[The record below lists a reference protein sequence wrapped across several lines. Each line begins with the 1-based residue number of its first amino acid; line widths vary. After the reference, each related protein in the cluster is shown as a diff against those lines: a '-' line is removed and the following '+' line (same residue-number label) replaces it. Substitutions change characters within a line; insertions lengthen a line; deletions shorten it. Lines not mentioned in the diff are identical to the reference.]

1 MGTFSSNDDL
11 DLSTGSINNGD
22 TTNTGGQGTG
32 SGANGNPAGQGQ
44 QGAGQQGQQGNGNG
58 NGNGN
63 PDTDT
68 NIDTDNGNGNT
79 GNQGQQG
86 QQGQGDNQQRDSSTG
101 EEVVLSEGDT
111 VNVDGVDYT
120 IDANGNALAA
130 DGTVFRTA
138 TELAELISQNG
149 SEPSVLEQLQT
160 RFGSDFKDENG
171 NPIVFDNN
179 TEGVAAYVDTV
190 IQNRIAEAQTAAL
203 NNLFE
208 TYPQVEQV
216 INHLKLNGTLD
227 DFVEIPDRSQITV
240 SKDNEE
246 QQATFIREEWKLSGK
261 KGDVNKFIDY
271 CKNAGILYDTAVESK
286 EAVDS
291 IYESRLA
298 EQKAQVEAKEAAVA
312 AEEKAYWDNVEKTI
326 SKGELLGYSIPEQ
339 IQCNKDGKKVMLS
352 RKDFLKYV
360 STPVD
365 NEGNTA
371 YMLDEAKVD
380 SNARMQ
386 DDLLKAFLRFTG
398 GDYASL
404 VGMAVNKQKVLSIR
418 TTAAQ
423 TTGKR
428 TVIINSKGNNS
439 KTVDNDQL
447 VLN

>member
-1 MGTFSSNDDL
+1 MPTFNNNNSL
-11 DLSTGSINNGD
+11 DLSTAKIDDISIVGSAGQGAGSGNNGN
-22 TTNTGGQGTG
+22 TT
-32 SGANGNPAGQGQ
+32 GQGQ
-44 QGAGQQGQQGNGNG
+44 QGAGQQGQQGQQG

-63 PDTDT
+63 PDTNPDT
-68 NIDTDNGNGNT
+68 NANNGNGNT

-86 QQGQGDNQQRDSSTG
+86 QVDNQQQDSSMG
-101 EEVVLSEGDT
+101 EVKLSEGDT
-111 VNVDGVDYT
+111 INVDGVDYT
-120 IDANGNALAA
+120 IYAGGNAIAA

-138 TELAELISQNG
+138 TELAELIAQNG
-149 SEPSVLEQLQT
+149 SEPSVLNQLQT

-171 NPIVFDNN
+171 NPIVFDDNE
-179 TEGVAAYVDTV
+179 EGIAAYVETV
-190 IQNRIAEAQTAAL
+190 VQSRVKEAQAAAI

-298 EQKAQVEAKEAAVA
+298 EQKAQVEAKEAAAA

-365 NEGNTA
+365 SEGNTA

-380 SNARMQ
+380 SDARMQ

-418 TTAAQ
+418 TVAAQ

>member
-1 MGTFSSNDDL
+1 MPTFNSNDFL
-11 DLSTGSINNGD
+11 DLSTTKIDDISTVGGAGQGAGSGNNGN
-22 TTNTGGQGTG
+22 TT
-32 SGANGNPAGQGQ
+32 GQGQ
-44 QGAGQQGQQGNGNG
+44 QGAGQQGQQGQQGNG

-86 QQGQGDNQQRDSSTG
+86 QQGQGDNQQQTSSMG
-101 EEVVLSEGDT
+101 EVQLSEGDT

-120 IDANGNALAA
+120 IDAEGNAIAA

-138 TELAELISQNG
+138 TELAELIAQNG
-149 SEPSVLEQLQT
+149 SEPSVLNQLQT

-171 NPIVFDNN
+171 NPIVFDDNE
-179 TEGVAAYVDTV
+179 EGIAAYVETV
-190 IQNRIAEAQTAAL
+190 VQSRVKEAQAAAI

-216 INHLKLNGTLD
+216 INHLKLNGSLD

-298 EQKAQVEAKEAAVA
+298 EQKAQVEAKEAAAA

-352 RKDFLKYV
+352 RRDFLKYV

-365 NEGNTA
+365 SEGNTA

-380 SNARMQ
+380 SDARMQ

-418 TTAAQ
+418 TAAVQ

>member
-1 MGTFSSNDDL
+1 MPTFNNNDSL
-11 DLSTGSINNGD
+11 DLSTTKIDDISTVGGAGQGAGSGNNG
-22 TTNTGGQGTG
+22 NT
-32 SGANGNPAGQGQ
+32 AGQGQ
-44 QGAGQQGQQGNGNG
+44 QGAGQQGQQGQQG

-63 PDTDT
+63 PDTNPDT
-68 NIDTDNGNGNT
+68 NANNGNGNT

-86 QQGQGDNQQRDSSTG
+86 QVDNQQQDSSMG
-101 EEVVLSEGDT
+101 KVKLSEGDT
-111 VNVDGVDYT
+111 INVDGVDYT
-120 IDANGNALAA
+120 IDAEGNAIAA

-138 TELAELISQNG
+138 TELAELIAQNG
-149 SEPSVLEQLQT
+149 SEPSVLNQLQT

-171 NPIVFDNN
+171 NPIVFDDNE
-179 TEGVAAYVDTV
+179 EGIAAYVETV
-190 IQNRIAEAQTAAL
+190 VQSRVKEAQTAAI

-298 EQKAQVEAKEAAVA
+298 EQKAQVEAKEAAAA

-365 NEGNTA
+365 SEGNTA

-380 SNARMQ
+380 SDARMQ

-418 TTAAQ
+418 TAAAQ

>member
-1 MGTFSSNDDL
+1 MPTFNNNNDSL
-11 DLSTGSINNGD
+11 DLSTTKIDDISTVGGAGQGAGSGNNGN
-22 TTNTGGQGTG
+22 TT
-32 SGANGNPAGQGQ
+32 GQGQ
-44 QGAGQQGQQGNGNG
+44 QGAGQQGQQGQQG

-63 PDTDT
+63 PDTNPDT
-68 NIDTDNGNGNT
+68 NANNGNGNT

-86 QQGQGDNQQRDSSTG
+86 QVDNQQQDSSMG
-101 EEVVLSEGDT
+101 EVKLSKGDT
-111 VNVDGVDYT
+111 INVDGVDYT
-120 IDANGNALAA
+120 IDAEGNAIAD

-138 TELAELISQNG
+138 TELAELIAQNG
-149 SEPSVLEQLQT
+149 SEPSVLNQLQT

-171 NPIVFDNN
+171 NPIVFDDNE
-179 TEGVAAYVDTV
+179 EGIAAYVETV
-190 IQNRIAEAQTAAL
+190 VQSRVKEAQTAAI

-298 EQKAQVEAKEAAVA
+298 EQKAQVEAKEAAAA

-365 NEGNTA
+365 SEGNTA

-380 SNARMQ
+380 SDARMQ

-418 TTAAQ
+418 TAAAQ

>member
-1 MGTFSSNDDL
+1 MPTFNNNDSL
-11 DLSTGSINNGD
+11 DLNIDKVEDISTVGD
-22 TTNTGGQGTG
+22 TGNGAG
-32 SGANGNPAGQGQ
+32 SGANSDTTVQGQ
-44 QGAGQQGQQGNGNG
+44 QGAGQEGQQGNIVEGNANGEQGQEG
-58 NGNGN
+58 N
-63 PDTDT
+63 
-68 NIDTDNGNGNT
+68 
-79 GNQGQQG
+79 GQQG
-86 QQGQGDNQQRDSSTG
+86 QEGQGDGDSSTG
-101 EEVVLSEGDT
+101 EVTLSEGDT

-120 IDANGNALAA
+120 IDANGNAVDA

-138 TELAELISQNG
+138 AELAELIAQNG
-149 SEPSVLEQLQT
+149 SEPSVLDQLQT
-160 RFGSDFKDENG
+160 RFGSDFKDEDG

-179 TEGVAAYVDTV
+179 AEGIAAYVDTV
-190 IQNRIAEAQTAAL
+190 VQSKIAEAQTAAL

-216 INHLKLNGTLD
+216 INHLKLNGTLE
-227 DFVEIPDRSQITV
+227 DFVEIPDRSSITV

-298 EQKAQVEAKEAAVA
+298 EQKAQVEAKEAAAA

-365 NEGNTA
+365 SEGNTA

-386 DDLLKAFLRFTG
+386 DDLLKAFLKFTG
-398 GDYASL
+398 GNYASL
-404 VGMAVNKQKVLSIR
+404 VGMAVNKHKVLSVR
-418 TTAAQ
+418 TAAAQ

>member
-1 MGTFSSNDDL
+1 MPTFNNNDSI
-11 DLSTGSINNGD
+11 DLSTTKIDDISTVGGAGQGAGSGNNG
-22 TTNTGGQGTG
+22 NTI
-32 SGANGNPAGQGQ
+32 GQGQ
-44 QGAGQQGQQGNGNG
+44 QGAGQQGQQGQQG

-63 PDTDT
+63 PDTNPDT
-68 NIDTDNGNGNT
+68 NANNGNGNT

-86 QQGQGDNQQRDSSTG
+86 QVDNQQQDSSMG
-101 EEVVLSEGDT
+101 EVKLSEGDT
-111 VNVDGVDYT
+111 INVDGVDYT
-120 IDANGNALAA
+120 IDAEGNAIAV

-138 TELAELISQNG
+138 TELAELIAQNG
-149 SEPSVLEQLQT
+149 SEPSVLNQLQT

-171 NPIVFDNN
+171 NPIVFDDNE
-179 TEGVAAYVDTV
+179 EGIAAYVETV
-190 IQNRIAEAQTAAL
+190 VQSRVKEAQTAAI

-298 EQKAQVEAKEAAVA
+298 EQKAQVEAKEAAAA

-365 NEGNTA
+365 SEGNTA

-380 SNARMQ
+380 SDARMQ

>member
-1 MGTFSSNDDL
+1 MPTFNNNDSL
-11 DLSTGSINNGD
+11 DLSTTKIDDISTVGGAGQGAGSGNNGNI
-22 TTNTGGQGTG
+22 T
-32 SGANGNPAGQGQ
+32 GQGQ
-44 QGAGQQGQQGNGNG
+44 QGAGKQGQQGQQGNSNG
-58 NGNGN
+58 NSNGN
-63 PDTDT
+63 PDTNPDT
-68 NIDTDNGNGNT
+68 NANNGNGNT

-86 QQGQGDNQQRDSSTG
+86 QVDNQQQDSSMG
-101 EEVVLSEGDT
+101 EVKLSEGDT
-111 VNVDGVDYT
+111 INVDGVDYT
-120 IDANGNALAA
+120 IDAEGNAIAA

-138 TELAELISQNG
+138 TELAELIAQNG
-149 SEPSVLEQLQT
+149 SEPSVLNQLQT

-171 NPIVFDNN
+171 NPIVFDDNE
-179 TEGVAAYVDTV
+179 EGIAAYVETV
-190 IQNRIAEAQTAAL
+190 VQSRVKEAQTAAI

-298 EQKAQVEAKEAAVA
+298 EQKAQVEAKEAAAA

-365 NEGNTA
+365 SEGNTA

-380 SNARMQ
+380 SDARMQ

-418 TTAAQ
+418 TAAAQ

>member
-1 MGTFSSNDDL
+1 MGPFSSNNDL
-11 DLSTGSINNGD
+11 DLSTGSIDNGD

-44 QGAGQQGQQGNGNG
+44 QGAGQEGQQGNIVEGNANGEQGQEG
-58 NGNGN
+58 N
-63 PDTDT
+63 
-68 NIDTDNGNGNT
+68 
-79 GNQGQQG
+79 GQQG
-86 QQGQGDNQQRDSSTG
+86 QEGQGDGDSSTG
-101 EEVVLSEGDT
+101 EVTLSEGDT

-120 IDANGNALAA
+120 IDANGNAVDA

-138 TELAELISQNG
+138 AELAELIAQNG
-149 SEPSVLEQLQT
+149 SEPSVLDQLQT
-160 RFGSDFKDENG
+160 RFGSDFKDEDG

-179 TEGVAAYVDTV
+179 AEGIAAYVDTV
-190 IQNRIAEAQTAAL
+190 VQSKIAEAQTAAL

-208 TYPQVEQV
+208 IYPQVEQV
-216 INHLKLNGTLD
+216 INHLKLNGTLE
-227 DFVEIPDRSQITV
+227 DFVEIPDRSSITV

-298 EQKAQVEAKEAAVA
+298 EQKAQVEAKEAAAA

-365 NEGNTA
+365 SEGNTA

-386 DDLLKAFLRFTG
+386 DDLLKAFLKFTG
-398 GDYASL
+398 GNYASL
-404 VGMAVNKQKVLSIR
+404 VGMAVNKHKVLSVR
-418 TTAAQ
+418 TAAAQ

>member
-1 MGTFSSNDDL
+1 MGTFSSNNDL
-11 DLSTGSINNGD
+11 DLSTGSIDTGD
-22 TTNTGGQGTG
+22 TANTGGQGTG

-44 QGAGQQGQQGNGNG
+44 QGAGQE
-58 NGNGN
+58 
-63 PDTDT
+63 
-68 NIDTDNGNGNT
+68 
-79 GNQGQQG
+79 G
-86 QQGQGDNQQRDSSTG
+86 QQGQGEGANTGTVDNGGENQEGQQGQGEGQQGTSSTG

-111 VNVDGVDYT
+111 INVDGVDYT
-120 IDANGNALAA
+120 IDANGNALAV
-130 DGTVFRTA
+130 DGTIFRTA
-138 TELAELISQNG
+138 AELAELISQNG

-179 TEGVAAYVDTV
+179 TEGIAAYVDTV

-298 EQKAQVEAKEAAVA
+298 EQKAQVEAKEAAAA